1 MMRESIGKSGISD
14 EALAAYF
21 DGEASESEASAIRQA
36 IENDPE
42 LVAELEQ
49 LGVMA
54 ELTAASLQDAAADV
68 PQARFEQIWDQ
79 IDRAIEE
86 DERKAVPTAP
96 PAGLWDRLKAAFAPV
111 KWPMAAAAAA
121 AVITVFVMRT
131 GDNEGASEPL
141 ADRGPDRGANKAPGI
156 SSMPETA
163 DDGSKRDNAPTPPKV
178 SPAPDDRL
186 AQRTPEPEPAEV
198 AKPLAP
204 VPEDSRVEL
213 HEIEGSGNDVRISNG
228 TVTVLYVEEDIEDES
243 SERSL

>member
-21 DGEASESEASAIRQA
+21 DGEASDDEASAIREV
-36 IENDPE
+36 IDNDPE
-42 LVAELEQ
+42 LAAELEQ

-54 ELTAASLQDAAADV
+54 ELTAASLQEAAADV

-79 IDRAIEE
+79 IDRAIDE

-111 KWPMAAAAAA
+111 KWPVAAAAAA
-121 AVITVFVMRT
+121 AVVTVFVMRT
-131 GDNEGASEPL
+131 GGNEGASDPM
-141 ADRGPDRGANKAPGI
+141 ADRGANKAPGI

-163 DDGSKRDNAPTPPKV
+163 DDGSSKDNAPTPPKV
-178 SPAPDDRL
+178 SPAPDNRL
-186 AQRTPEPEPAEV
+186 AERMPAPEPADAV
-198 AKPLAP
+198 AQPLAP
-204 VPEDSRVEL
+204 VPQDSKVEL
-213 HEIEGSGNDVRISNG
+213 HEIEGMGNDVRISNG
-228 TVTVLYVEEDIEDES
+228 TVTVLYVEEDIEDGS

>member
-21 DGEASESEASAIRQA
+21 DGEASETEASAIRQV

-42 LVAELEQ
+42 LAAELEQ

-86 DERKAVPTAP
+86 DERKAIPTAP

-111 KWPMAAAAAA
+111 KWPVAAAAAA
-121 AVITVFVMRT
+121 AVVTVFVMRT
-131 GDNEGASEPL
+131 GGDEAGSEPM
-141 ADRGPDRGANKAPGI
+141 ADRGANKAPGI

-163 DDGSKRDNAPTPPKV
+163 DEDGSKRDNAPTPPKV
-178 SPAPDDRL
+178 SPAPDNRL
-186 AQRTPEPEPAEV
+186 AERMPAPEPTV
-198 AKPLAP
+198 TQPLAP

-228 TVTVLYVEEDIEDES
+228 TVTVLYVEEEIEDGS